1 MEANTSQKLTK
12 EDIKNCE
19 GLLYLTWD
27 MFDSPD
33 SPGSGYNFMEREPVI
48 ILDEVVKRTRRFLNI
63 ERAYL
68 SKTMADKL
76 GLPTN
81 SSHRVGKAIQI
92 RVVGPK
98 KRMDIIK
105 HLCSLGV
112 TRIAVGRETIYFD
125 TDSLKKDGFMLW

>member
-1 MEANTSQKLTK
+1 MEANTNQKLTK
-12 EDIKNCE
+12 EEIKNCE
-19 GLLYLTWD
+19 GLIYLTWD

-33 SPGSGYNFMEREPVI
+33 APGSGYNFMEREPVI
-48 ILDEVVKRTRRFLNI
+48 ILDEVVKRTRRFIHI

-68 SKTMADKL
+68 SKTMADKQ

-81 SSHRVGKAIQI
+81 SSHRVGKAIQM

-112 TRIAVGRETIYFD
+112 TRIAVGRESIYFD